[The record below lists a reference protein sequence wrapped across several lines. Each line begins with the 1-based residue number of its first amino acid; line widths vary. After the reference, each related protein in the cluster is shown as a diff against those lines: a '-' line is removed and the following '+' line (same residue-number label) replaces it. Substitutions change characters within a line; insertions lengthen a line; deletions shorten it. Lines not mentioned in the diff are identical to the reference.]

1 MSKSGSTVTYG
12 PDTNVQPFSG
22 GPLSV
27 HFENNGPFAEA
38 ASLVREIE
46 VSHWGN
52 VYVEEYYDIKHTGAL
67 LKVEISPHFTAV
79 IVAELLS

>member
-1 MSKSGSTVTYG
+1 
-12 PDTNVQPFSG
+12 VQPFSG
-22 GPLSV
+22 GALSV

-38 ASLVREIE
+38 VSLVREIE

-67 LKVEISPHFTAV
+67 LKVGILSLFTAM
-79 IVAELLS
+79 IVAGLLSYIPA